1 MSATGFELMK
11 FAEGKTVKH
20 FTPLSD
26 GFILIFTNGES
37 IGAELVQ
44 TGNDEATMKYSMSG
58 RVTSFNGQQIQK
70 TEDGKNV

>member
-1 MSATGFELMK
+1 MNPSGYELME
-11 FAEGKTVKH
+11 FAEGKTVKY

-37 IGAELVQ
+37 IGAEVVQ
-44 TGNDEATMKYSMSG
+44 TGNNEATMKYSMSG